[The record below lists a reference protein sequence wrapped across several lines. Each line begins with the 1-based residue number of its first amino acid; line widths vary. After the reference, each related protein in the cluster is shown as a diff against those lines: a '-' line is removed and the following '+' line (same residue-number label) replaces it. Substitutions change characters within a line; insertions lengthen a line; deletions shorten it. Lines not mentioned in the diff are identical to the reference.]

1 MEEEFL
7 NDIGR
12 LLVEQIQQ
20 EIKRPRARFALKPAT
35 PKGTYNAS
43 ATGKLLSSVAYKVR
57 DGEIDIIMED
67 YGAEYLFGRGSWPG
81 GGNYARD
88 TRPAGSKGKTSALI
102 TKLTEWAHK
111 KPGLNL
117 PLAEAK
123 SMAFAIRKNLF
134 KSGYAPIP
142 LFDQPFQNTIY
153 EKANELLANPQ
164 YAEAVANGLLDNIFD
179 RINLFGKETY
189 EITFGS

>member
-12 LLVEQIQQ
+12 FLVEQIQQ
-20 EIKRPRARFALKPAT
+20 EIKRPRQRYSLEPKKL
-35 PKGTYNAS
+35 KGTYNANAS
-43 ATGKLLSSVAYKVR
+43 GKLYASIDYKVR

-67 YGAEYLFGRGSWPG
+67 YGADFLFGRGSWPG
-81 GGNYARD
+81 RGNYAKD

-102 TKLTEWAHK
+102 TELTKWAK
-111 KPGLNL
+111 AKFNVP
-117 PLAEAK
+117 EAK
-123 SMAFAIRKNLF
+123 AKGIAFATRKNLF

-142 LFDQPFQNTIY
+142 LFDQSFQNTIY
-153 EKANELLANPQ
+153 DKANELLANPE
-164 YAEAVANGLLDNIFD
+164 YAEALANGLLDNIFD

-189 EITFGS
+189 EITFGA